1 MVYFF
6 LVICPDFQFRF
17 ARGCWKCYVSDN
29 ACDMDT
35 VGLVW
40 IARVWPLWHT
50 RVLPA
55 LGSHHQRLAVGW
67 MRLAVSTL

>member
-6 LVICPDFQFRF
+6 LVICPDFQVRF

-40 IARVWPLWHT
+40 IARVWPL
-50 RVLPA
+50 
-55 LGSHHQRLAVGW
+55 
-67 MRLAVSTL
+67 